1 MNDSTHS
8 ASHPAKLQY
17 PHFELIFGDFAP
29 ALLEVSFAMIFRDSS
44 GTNHRGKCS
53 EKQFYADTLVNT
65 NDNLSLLQL
74 TELFCHFSFT
84 FLLKIPSS
92 LLHLTFKGHH
102 ISLSRRASSSPSN
115 IQCNSM

>member
-1 MNDSTHS
+1 MTVPAVH
-8 ASHPAKLQY
+8 HPTKLQY

-53 EKQFYADTLVNT
+53 EKLFYADTLLNT

-74 TELFCHFSFT
+74 IELFCHFSFT